1 MFSHFK
7 PTLQTLAVAFA
18 WPLAFG
24 LPGTSTAQTTQAPS
38 APLSSSVLITGNP
51 LGRERLA
58 APTSVLSGD
67 ELVLR
72 RGSTLGDTLDGL
84 PGVSSSY
91 FGPNANRPVIRGLDG
106 DRVRVLSNEGA
117 SLDASSLSFDHAV
130 PIDPLIVQRI
140 EVLRGPAALLY
151 GGSAI
156 GGVVQALDNRIP
168 RAPLKGLTGSAE
180 LRLGGAARERGGA
193 LVLDAGNAAAAVH
206 VDVFSRETADL
217 RVPRFV
223 PQAEGEALPVAS
235 TVANSASRTRGGA
248 LGASLFF
255 DRGFVGL
262 SLDTYDSDYGVVVEP
277 DITIKMK
284 RTRLGLAGEVKS
296 LEGPLRSLRLNA
308 NLTDYEHREVAG
320 DGTVGTVFASRG
332 HEWRLQA
339 EHRPLGPWRG
349 VVGWQQERF
358 DFSALG
364 DEAFVPS
371 TTTHKAA
378 LFALEELRWQLGVLT
393 AGLRVEHVRVG
404 SSGDAEPLAARF
416 GAATQRRFSMRSA
429 SVSQQVPLGANW
441 SLAATVSGSERA
453 PTYFELYA
461 NGVHAATAAYER
473 GDPGLAK
480 ERGTNVDVALH
491 WQSATSQ
498 LRVGAFS
505 TRFAR
510 FISLDATGVSV
521 DEAGAPVGLGVE
533 GVPLYQFNA
542 VRARMHGLEVDARTR
557 LMQGP
562 WAWFGTAKLDLT
574 RGTNM
579 STNQALPRLAPWRL
593 RLGLD
598 ARRGDFSARAEV
610 EHAARQGRV
619 PDTDLAT
626 PAHTIVNLSM
636 AQRFVWGATDAL
648 VFAKLDNL
656 SNKLGYSASSVQS
669 IRSLSPLPGRALKVG
684 LRLDF

>member
-296 LEGPLRSLRLNA
+296 L
-308 NLTDYEHREVAG
+308 
-320 DGTVGTVFASRG
+320 
-332 HEWRLQA
+332 
-339 EHRPLGPWRG
+339 
-349 VVGWQQERF
+349 
-358 DFSALG
+358 
-364 DEAFVPS
+364 
-371 TTTHKAA
+371 
-378 LFALEELRWQLGVLT
+378 
-393 AGLRVEHVRVG
+393 
-404 SSGDAEPLAARF
+404 
-416 GAATQRRFSMRSA
+416 
-429 SVSQQVPLGANW
+429 
-441 SLAATVSGSERA
+441 
-453 PTYFELYA
+453 
-461 NGVHAATAAYER
+461 
-473 GDPGLAK
+473 
-480 ERGTNVDVALH
+480 
-491 WQSATSQ
+491 
-498 LRVGAFS
+498 
-505 TRFAR
+505 
-510 FISLDATGVSV
+510 
-521 DEAGAPVGLGVE
+521 
-533 GVPLYQFNA
+533 
-542 VRARMHGLEVDARTR
+542 
-557 LMQGP
+557 
-562 WAWFGTAKLDLT
+562 
-574 RGTNM
+574 
-579 STNQALPRLAPWRL
+579 
-593 RLGLD
+593 
-598 ARRGDFSARAEV
+598 
-610 EHAARQGRV
+610 
-619 PDTDLAT
+619 
-626 PAHTIVNLSM
+626 
-636 AQRFVWGATDAL
+636 
-648 VFAKLDNL
+648 
-656 SNKLGYSASSVQS
+656 
-669 IRSLSPLPGRALKVG
+669 
-684 LRLDF
+684 

>member
-223 PQAEGEALPVAS
+223 PRLKVKRCQLPPRWPTPQAARAVVRWERLCFS
-235 TVANSASRTRGGA
+235 TVALWGFHSIPTTATTAWWSSPTSPSR
-248 LGASLFF
+248 
-255 DRGFVGL
+255 
-262 SLDTYDSDYGVVVEP
+262 
-277 DITIKMK
+277 
-284 RTRLGLAGEVKS
+284 
-296 LEGPLRSLRLNA
+296 
-308 NLTDYEHREVAG
+308 
-320 DGTVGTVFASRG
+320 
-332 HEWRLQA
+332 
-339 EHRPLGPWRG
+339 
-349 VVGWQQERF
+349 
-358 DFSALG
+358 
-364 DEAFVPS
+364 
-371 TTTHKAA
+371 
-378 LFALEELRWQLGVLT
+378 
-393 AGLRVEHVRVG
+393 
-404 SSGDAEPLAARF
+404 
-416 GAATQRRFSMRSA
+416 
-429 SVSQQVPLGANW
+429 
-441 SLAATVSGSERA
+441 
-453 PTYFELYA
+453 
-461 NGVHAATAAYER
+461 
-473 GDPGLAK
+473 
-480 ERGTNVDVALH
+480 
-491 WQSATSQ
+491 
-498 LRVGAFS
+498 
-505 TRFAR
+505 
-510 FISLDATGVSV
+510 
-521 DEAGAPVGLGVE
+521 
-533 GVPLYQFNA
+533 
-542 VRARMHGLEVDARTR
+542 
-557 LMQGP
+557 
-562 WAWFGTAKLDLT
+562 
-574 RGTNM
+574 
-579 STNQALPRLAPWRL
+579 
-593 RLGLD
+593 
-598 ARRGDFSARAEV
+598 
-610 EHAARQGRV
+610 
-619 PDTDLAT
+619 
-626 PAHTIVNLSM
+626 
-636 AQRFVWGATDAL
+636 
-648 VFAKLDNL
+648 
-656 SNKLGYSASSVQS
+656 
-669 IRSLSPLPGRALKVG
+669 
-684 LRLDF
+684 